1 MFVRDLAARLA
12 TRRAEGFYRERRV
25 LNSLQ
30 GIHTKVDNETLLSFC
45 SQLPYARLMVIPA
58 GGHAH
63 FLLDPQVFEQMLEA
77 FIHE

>member
-25 LNSLQ
+25 LNSPQ
-30 GIHTKVDNETLLSFC
+30 GIQIEVGNETLLSFC
-45 SQLPYARLMVIPA
+45 SQLPYARLTVIPS

-63 FLLDPQVFEQMLEA
+63 FCR
-77 FIHE
+77 IRKCSSRC